1 MSNPSMPMK
10 RGRTTVLVP
19 ENQKQK
25 NLRLHIEDLHKQ
37 MEAQEA
43 KKADAAER
51 AAKAATEEER
61 RRALEDFNNACA
73 RLLNDEYI
81 LAVKEY
87 ELAEERHHEWF
98 RQWGPASRPRNSDAQ
113 SSAVPGVSSG
123 RASGEESPASV
134 APAAVGQEPSLRQP
148 PPSPSPS
155 LADTEKWPTP

>member
-19 ENQKQK
+19 ENQKQA
-25 NLRLHIEDLHKQ
+25 NLRLHIEDLHMQ

-51 AAKAATEEER
+51 AAKAAKEEER

-87 ELAEERHHEWF
+87 ELAEERGQEWF

-123 RASGEESPASV
+123 SASGESPASV
-134 APAAVGQEPSLRQP
+134 APAAVGQEQSLRQP

-155 LADTEKWPTP
+155 VADTEKWPTP